1 MAGNVY
7 EWCAD
12 WYGSD
17 YYSKLP
23 LCNPQGLILGSKR
36 VLRGGSWYNGTVS
49 LRVAGRNFFNP
60 ASTNYDGLGF
70 RCVSGF

>member
-7 EWCAD
+7 EWCQD
-12 WYGSD
+12 WYSED
-17 YYSKLP
+17 KRS
-23 LCNPQGLILGSKR
+23 R
-36 VLRGGSWYNGTVS
+36 VLRGGSWYNVTVS

-60 ASTNYDGLGF
+60 VSTNYDGLGF